1 MLLKS
6 YLKKVAEVDD
16 LPWEAGSGLISMGP
30 LLSKLEVVL
39 LAFEAAVA
47 EIDDLPREAGLI
59 SNTCWSSF
67 YRPSCLLLTTS
78 LAMGP
83 LVAVYDEGHLC
94 WSPEIKL

>member
-47 EIDDLPREAGLI
+47 EIDDLPREAGLQD
-59 SNTCWSSF
+59 
-67 YRPSCLLLTTS
+67 
-78 LAMGP
+78 
-83 LVAVYDEGHLC
+83 DEGLDTC
-94 WSPEIKL
+94 WSPEIKF